1 MEDFQELVDVC
12 GGEFRDSTGMFTQ
25 VCTYWSTCVN
35 CVCFAG
41 SRTVPCIDSQRV
53 TVRHGACELVLPSDS
68 RSTQCKQ
75 CSSFRVS

>member
-25 VCTYWSTCVN
+25 VCTCWSTCVN